1 MNKYLLLAAFTFSL
15 SAHAA
20 DNFVQTVKDVFMNNT
35 RVDYT
40 DWYTKGDTAF
50 AEFDG
55 MYLTVYQ
62 HLKAAVNEREID
74 IKMEFTKGAKR
85 PESEEFMQASTILC
99 QQIFGNIILPKQ
111 MPQKVSSWDE
121 ESEKDNELS
130 FMDAA
135 NLQKV
140 GNETQRKIVNGW
152 DVSIRRSVLLTSC
165 SARKI

>member
-1 MNKYLLLAAFTFSL
+1 
-15 SAHAA
+15 
-20 DNFVQTVKDVFMNNT
+20 
-35 RVDYT
+35 
-40 DWYTKGDTAF
+40 
-50 AEFDG
+50 
-55 MYLTVYQ
+55 
-62 HLKAAVNEREID
+62 
-74 IKMEFTKGAKR
+74 
-85 PESEEFMQASTILC
+85 MQASTILC
-99 QQIFGNIILPKQ
+99 QQIFGKIILPKH
-111 MPQKVSSWDE
+111 MPQKVSNWDE